1 MDLSEKTDNLKE
13 LNNKVLSQAQEIN
26 LLETKLD
33 TLNSQFENNTDGN
46 EKLMKNLEL
55 LQNKVQTQEASI
67 DELHHEQKTI
77 ENEYKAKIKDLEY
90 ENAQLSEEILR
101 IRAKNSQYDPEA
113 QHYEINQLKQ
123 ENTQLKDNVKKYLN
137 NFKELKDKEVEHA
150 HQIAF
155 YELEFEKA
163 EKENENYGKK

>member
-13 LNNKVLSQAQEIN
+13 LNNKVLSQTQEIN

-55 LQNKVQTQEASI
+55 LQNKVQTQEAFI

-101 IRAKNSQYDPEA
+101 IRAKIANMTLRLNIMKS
-113 QHYEINQLKQ
+113 IN
-123 ENTQLKDNVKKYLN
+123 
-137 NFKELKDKEVEHA
+137 
-150 HQIAF
+150 
-155 YELEFEKA
+155 
-163 EKENENYGKK
+163 